1 VYLDVL
7 GMAVT
12 RGAPFDSLLA
22 SDHLDSFTAVLQ
34 VAFRTSSLNCMSF
47 AFSFIVI
54 ARQISLL
61 PR

>member
-1 VYLDVL
+1 MYLDVL

-34 VAFRTSSLNCMSF
+34 VAFRTASPNCISC
-47 AFSFIVI
+47 AFLFIVI
-54 ARQISLL
+54 TRQNSPL